1 MEESV
6 MKLDFDRKKVII
18 CLILSAVTIAAAVS
32 VAIIK
37 KSASAS
43 AREESVGKDMSA
55 QGESRSFLLLG
66 QDRASGL
73 TDVIMLASINT
84 HTRSV
89 TVVQIPRDTYA
100 RYTDGSYKKLNGAAN
115 ALGGVEGL
123 RAFLSQSLGVT
134 IDGYLALDLASF
146 RRIIDTVGGVEIELD
161 RAIRYTDAEQGLFID
176 LPSGRQVLDGKKAE
190 MLVRYRKGYADGDI
204 GRLGAQKKF
213 LASLFASMQQKVNSD
228 NAYPLAEALMDG
240 LDTDIGIATAVAL
253 GLEALT
259 TESERLIFVTAPGE
273 QTVAEKSGASYY
285 VLSAASTDS
294 LLCEYFGKSEGQS
307 FDESLAFRHPS
318 YEGFI
323 SIYESAREP
332 LIVSANELQ

>member
-1 MEESV
+1 MSE
-6 MKLDFDRKKVII
+6 KYKKY
-18 CLILSAVTIAAAVS
+18 LLIAAALTFAVILATV
-32 VAIIK
+32 VATLIFGNREGERQQSD
-37 KSASAS
+37 SAT
-43 AREESVGKDMSA
+43 ESFKGADKPYCILVT
-55 QGESRSFLLLG
+55 GE
-66 QDRASGL
+66 DKVSGL
-73 TDVIMLASINT
+73 CDVIMLVSVD
-84 HTRSV
+84 TRNERICV
-89 TVVQIPRDTYA
+89 MQIPRDTYA
-100 RYTDGSYKKLNGAAN
+100 EYTDKNYKKLNGAAN

-146 RRIIDTVGGVEIELD
+146 RRIIDTIGGVEIELEQ
-161 RAIRYTDAEQGLFID
+161 AIRYTDAEQGLFID

-204 GRLGAQKKF
+204 GRLGAQKRF
-213 LASLFASMQQKVNSD
+213 LASLFASLQQKVNSD
-228 NAYPLAEALMDG
+228 NAYPLAETLLDG

-259 TESERLIFVTAPGE
+259 TKSDSLFFVTAPGE
-273 QTVAEKSGASYY
+273 QIVAEKSGASYY

-332 LIVSANELQ
+332 LIVSAKELQ

>member
-1 MEESV
+1 MSE
-6 MKLDFDRKKVII
+6 KYKKY
-18 CLILSAVTIAAAVS
+18 LLIAAVLTFAVILATV
-32 VAIIK
+32 VATLIFGNREGERRQSD
-37 KSASAS
+37 SAT
-43 AREESVGKDMSA
+43 ESFKGADKPYCILVT
-55 QGESRSFLLLG
+55 GE
-66 QDRASGL
+66 DKVSGL
-73 TDVIMLASINT
+73 CDVIMLVSVD
-84 HTRSV
+84 TRNERICV
-89 TVVQIPRDTYA
+89 MQIPRDTYA
-100 RYTDGSYKKLNGAAN
+100 EYTEGSYKKLNGAAN

-123 RAFLSQSLGVT
+123 RAFLSQSLGAT

-146 RRIIDTVGGVEIELD
+146 RRIIDTIGGVEIELD
-161 RAIRYTDAEQGLFID
+161 QAIRYTDAEQGLFID

-204 GRLGAQKKF
+204 GRLGAQKRF
-213 LASLFASMQQKVNSD
+213 LASLFASLQQKVNSD
-228 NAYPLAEALMDG
+228 NAYSLADALMDG

-273 QTVAEKSGASYY
+273 QIVAEKSGASYY

-294 LLCEYFGKSEGQS
+294 LLCEYFGKSEKQS

-332 LIVSANELQ
+332 LIVSAKELQ

>member
-1 MEESV
+1 MSEKYKKYLLIATALTFAVILATVVATLIFGNREGERQQSDSATESFKGADKPYCILV
-6 MKLDFDRKKVII
+6 TGEDKV
-18 CLILSAVTIAAAVS
+18 
-32 VAIIK
+32 
-37 KSASAS
+37 
-43 AREESVGKDMSA
+43 
-55 QGESRSFLLLG
+55 
-66 QDRASGL
+66 SGL
-73 TDVIMLASINT
+73 CDVIMLVSVD
-84 HTRSV
+84 TRSERICV
-89 TVVQIPRDTYA
+89 MQIPRDTYA
-100 RYTDGSYKKLNGAAN
+100 EYTDKNYKKLNGAAN

-123 RAFLSQSLGVT
+123 RVFLTQSLGVA

-146 RRIIDTVGGVEIELD
+146 RRIIDTIGGVEIELD
-161 RAIRYTDAEQGLFID
+161 QAIRYTDAEQGLFID

-204 GRLGAQKKF
+204 GRLGAQKRF
-213 LASLFASMQQKVNSD
+213 LASLFASLQQKVNSD
-228 NAYPLAEALMDG
+228 NAYPLAETLLDG

-259 TESERLIFVTAPGE
+259 TKSDSLFFVTAPGE
-273 QTVAEKSGASYY
+273 QIVAEKSGASYY

-332 LIVSANELQ
+332 LIVSAKELQ

>member
-1 MEESV
+1 MSEKYKKYLLIVTALTFAVILATVVATLIFGNREGERQQSDSATESFKGADKPYCILV
-6 MKLDFDRKKVII
+6 TGEDKV
-18 CLILSAVTIAAAVS
+18 
-32 VAIIK
+32 
-37 KSASAS
+37 
-43 AREESVGKDMSA
+43 
-55 QGESRSFLLLG
+55 
-66 QDRASGL
+66 SGL
-73 TDVIMLASINT
+73 YDVIMLVSVD
-84 HTRSV
+84 TRNERICV
-89 TVVQIPRDTYA
+89 MQIPRDTYA
-100 RYTDGSYKKLNGAAN
+100 EYTDKNYKKLNGAAN

-123 RAFLSQSLGVT
+123 RAFLLQSLGVA

-146 RRIIDTVGGVEIELD
+146 RRIIDTVGGVEIELEQ
-161 RAIRYTDAEQGLFID
+161 AIRYTDAEQGLFID

-204 GRLGAQKKF
+204 GRLGAQKRF
-213 LASLFASMQQKVNSD
+213 LASLFASLQQKVNSD
-228 NAYPLAEALMDG
+228 NAYPLAETLLDG

-259 TESERLIFVTAPGE
+259 TKSDSLFFVTAPGE
-273 QTVAEKSGASYY
+273 QIVAEKSGASYY

>member
-1 MEESV
+1 MSEKYKKYLLIATALTFAVILATVVATLIFGNREGERQQSDSATESFKGADKPYCILV
-6 MKLDFDRKKVII
+6 TGEDKV
-18 CLILSAVTIAAAVS
+18 
-32 VAIIK
+32 
-37 KSASAS
+37 
-43 AREESVGKDMSA
+43 
-55 QGESRSFLLLG
+55 
-66 QDRASGL
+66 SGL
-73 TDVIMLASINT
+73 CDVIMLVSVD
-84 HTRSV
+84 TRSERICV
-89 TVVQIPRDTYA
+89 MQIPRDTYA
-100 RYTDGSYKKLNGAAN
+100 EYTDKSYKKLNGAAN

-123 RAFLSQSLGVT
+123 RVFLTQSLGVA

-146 RRIIDTVGGVEIELD
+146 RRIIDTIGGVEIELD
-161 RAIRYTDAEQGLFID
+161 QAIRYTDAEQGLFID

-204 GRLGAQKKF
+204 GRLGAQKRF
-213 LASLFASMQQKVNSD
+213 LASLFASLQQKVNSD
-228 NAYPLAEALMDG
+228 NAYPLAETLLDG

-259 TESERLIFVTAPGE
+259 TKSDSLFFVTAPGE
-273 QTVAEKSGASYY
+273 QIVAEKSGASYY

-332 LIVSANELQ
+332 LIVSAKELQ

>member
-1 MEESV
+1 MSEKYKKYLLIATALTFAVILATVVATLIFGNREGERQQSDSATESFQGADKPYCILV
-6 MKLDFDRKKVII
+6 TGEDKV
-18 CLILSAVTIAAAVS
+18 
-32 VAIIK
+32 
-37 KSASAS
+37 
-43 AREESVGKDMSA
+43 
-55 QGESRSFLLLG
+55 
-66 QDRASGL
+66 SGL
-73 TDVIMLASINT
+73 CDVIMLVSVD
-84 HTRSV
+84 TRNERICV
-89 TVVQIPRDTYA
+89 MQIPRDTYA
-100 RYTDGSYKKLNGAAN
+100 EYTEESYKKLNGAAN

-123 RAFLSQSLGVT
+123 RAFLSQSLGVA

-146 RRIIDTVGGVEIELD
+146 RRIIDTIGGVEIELD

-176 LPSGRQVLDGKKAE
+176 LPSGRQVLDGRKAE

-204 GRLGAQKKF
+204 GRLGAQKRF
-213 LASLFASMQQKVNSD
+213 LASLFASLQQKVNSD
-228 NAYPLAEALMDG
+228 NAYSLADALMDG

-259 TESERLIFVTAPGE
+259 TKSERLIFVTAPGE
-273 QTVAEKSGASYY
+273 QIVAEKSGASYY

-294 LLCEYFGKSEGQS
+294 LLCEYFGKSERQS

-332 LIVSANELQ
+332 LIVSAKELQ

>member
-1 MEESV
+1 MSE
-6 MKLDFDRKKVII
+6 KYKKY
-18 CLILSAVTIAAAVS
+18 LLIAAVLTFAVILATV
-32 VAIIK
+32 VATLIFGNREGERRQSD
-37 KSASAS
+37 SAT
-43 AREESVGKDMSA
+43 ESFKGADKPYCILVT
-55 QGESRSFLLLG
+55 GE
-66 QDRASGL
+66 DKVSGL
-73 TDVIMLASINT
+73 CDVIMLVSVD
-84 HTRSV
+84 TRKERICV
-89 TVVQIPRDTYA
+89 MQIPRDTYA
-100 RYTDGSYKKLNGAAN
+100 EYTDKSYKKLNGAAN

-146 RRIIDTVGGVEIELD
+146 RRIIDTIGGVEIELD

-204 GRLGAQKKF
+204 GRLGAQKRF
-213 LASLFASMQQKVNSD
+213 LAALFASLQQKVNSD
-228 NAYPLAEALMDG
+228 NAYPLADALMDG

-273 QTVAEKSGASYY
+273 QIVAEKSGASYY

-294 LLCEYFGKSEGQS
+294 LLCEYFGKSEKQS

-332 LIVSANELQ
+332 LIVSAKELQ

>member
-1 MEESV
+1 MSE
-6 MKLDFDRKKVII
+6 KYKKY
-18 CLILSAVTIAAAVS
+18 LLIAAVLTFAVILATV
-32 VAIIK
+32 VATLIFGNREGERQQSD
-37 KSASAS
+37 SAT
-43 AREESVGKDMSA
+43 ESFKGADKPYCILVT
-55 QGESRSFLLLG
+55 GE
-66 QDRASGL
+66 DKVSGL
-73 TDVIMLASINT
+73 CDVIMLVSVD
-84 HTRSV
+84 TRNERICV
-89 TVVQIPRDTYA
+89 MQIPRDTYA
-100 RYTDGSYKKLNGAAN
+100 EYTDKSYKKLNGAAN

-123 RAFLSQSLGVT
+123 RVFLAQSLGVT

-204 GRLGAQKKF
+204 GRLGAQKRF
-213 LASLFASMQQKVNSD
+213 LASLFASLQQKVNSD
-228 NAYPLAEALMDG
+228 NAYPLADALMDG

-273 QTVAEKSGASYY
+273 QIVAEKSGASYY

-294 LLCEYFGKSEGQS
+294 LLCEYFGKSEKQS

-332 LIVSANELQ
+332 LIVSAKELQ

>member
-1 MEESV
+1 MSEKYKKYLLIATALTFAVILATVVATLIFGNREGERQQSDSATESFKGADKPYCILV
-6 MKLDFDRKKVII
+6 TGEDKV
-18 CLILSAVTIAAAVS
+18 
-32 VAIIK
+32 
-37 KSASAS
+37 
-43 AREESVGKDMSA
+43 
-55 QGESRSFLLLG
+55 
-66 QDRASGL
+66 SGL
-73 TDVIMLASINT
+73 CDVIMLVSVD
-84 HTRSV
+84 TRNERICV
-89 TVVQIPRDTYA
+89 MQIPRDTYA
-100 RYTDGSYKKLNGAAN
+100 EYTEESYKKLNGAAN

-123 RAFLSQSLGVT
+123 RAFLSQSLGVA

-146 RRIIDTVGGVEIELD
+146 RRIIDTIGGVEIELD

-204 GRLGAQKKF
+204 GRLGAQKRF
-213 LASLFASMQQKVNSD
+213 LASLFASLQQKVNSD
-228 NAYPLAEALMDG
+228 NAYSLADALMDG

-259 TESERLIFVTAPGE
+259 TKSERLIFVTAPGE
-273 QTVAEKSGASYY
+273 QIVAEKSGASYY

-294 LLCEYFGKSEGQS
+294 LLCEYFGKSERQS

>member
-1 MEESV
+1 MSEKYKKYLLIATALTFAVILATVVATLIFGNREGERQQSDSATESFKGADKPYCILV
-6 MKLDFDRKKVII
+6 TGEDKV
-18 CLILSAVTIAAAVS
+18 
-32 VAIIK
+32 
-37 KSASAS
+37 
-43 AREESVGKDMSA
+43 
-55 QGESRSFLLLG
+55 
-66 QDRASGL
+66 SGL
-73 TDVIMLASINT
+73 CDVIMLVSVD
-84 HTRSV
+84 TRNERICV
-89 TVVQIPRDTYA
+89 MQIPRDTYA
-100 RYTDGSYKKLNGAAN
+100 EYTEESYKKLNGAAN

-146 RRIIDTVGGVEIELD
+146 RRIIDTIGGVEIELD

-176 LPSGRQVLDGKKAE
+176 LPSGRQVLDGRKAE

-204 GRLGAQKKF
+204 GRLGAQKRF
-213 LASLFASMQQKVNSD
+213 LASLFASLQQKVNSD
-228 NAYPLAEALMDG
+228 NAYSLADALMDG

-259 TESERLIFVTAPGE
+259 TKSERLIFVTAPGE
-273 QTVAEKSGASYY
+273 QIVAEKSGASYY

-294 LLCEYFGKSEGQS
+294 LLCEYFGKSERQS

-332 LIVSANELQ
+332 LIVSAKELQ

>member
-1 MEESV
+1 MSE
-6 MKLDFDRKKVII
+6 KYKKY
-18 CLILSAVTIAAAVS
+18 LLIAAALTFAVILATV
-32 VAIIK
+32 VATLIFGNREGERQQSD
-37 KSASAS
+37 SATEHFKGADKPYCIL
-43 AREESVGKDMSA
+43 VT
-55 QGESRSFLLLG
+55 GE
-66 QDRASGL
+66 DKVSGL
-73 TDVIMLASINT
+73 CDVIMLVSVD
-84 HTRSV
+84 TRNERICV
-89 TVVQIPRDTYA
+89 MQIPRDTYA
-100 RYTDGSYKKLNGAAN
+100 EYTDKSYKKLNGAAN

>member
-1 MEESV
+1 MSE
-6 MKLDFDRKKVII
+6 KYKKY
-18 CLILSAVTIAAAVS
+18 LLIAAALTFAVILATV
-32 VAIIK
+32 VATLIFGNREGERQQSD
-37 KSASAS
+37 SAT
-43 AREESVGKDMSA
+43 ESFKGADKPYCILVT
-55 QGESRSFLLLG
+55 GE
-66 QDRASGL
+66 DKVSGL
-73 TDVIMLASINT
+73 CDVIMLVSVD
-84 HTRSV
+84 TRNERICV
-89 TVVQIPRDTYA
+89 MQIPRDTYA
-100 RYTDGSYKKLNGAAN
+100 EYTDKSYKKLNGAAN

-123 RAFLSQSLGVT
+123 RAFLSQSLGVA

-146 RRIIDTVGGVEIELD
+146 RRIIDTIGGVEIELD

-213 LASLFASMQQKVNSD
+213 LASLFASLQQKVNSY
-228 NAYPLAEALMDG
+228 NAYSLADALMDG
-240 LDTDIGIATAVAL
+240 LDTDISIATAVAL

-273 QTVAEKSGASYY
+273 QIVAEKSGASYY

>member
-1 MEESV
+1 MSE
-6 MKLDFDRKKVII
+6 KYKKY
-18 CLILSAVTIAAAVS
+18 LLIAAALTFAVILATV
-32 VAIIK
+32 VATLIFGNREGERQQSD
-37 KSASAS
+37 SAT
-43 AREESVGKDMSA
+43 ESFKGADKPYCILVT
-55 QGESRSFLLLG
+55 GE
-66 QDRASGL
+66 DKVSGL
-73 TDVIMLASINT
+73 CDVIMLVSVD
-84 HTRSV
+84 TRNERICV
-89 TVVQIPRDTYA
+89 MQIPRDPYA
-100 RYTDGSYKKLNGAAN
+100 EYTDKSYKKLNGAAN

-146 RRIIDTVGGVEIELD
+146 RRIIDTVGGVEIELY

>member
-1 MEESV
+1 MSE
-6 MKLDFDRKKVII
+6 KYKKY
-18 CLILSAVTIAAAVS
+18 LLIAAALTFAVILATV
-32 VAIIK
+32 VATLIFGNREGERQQSD
-37 KSASAS
+37 SATEHFKGADKPYCIL
-43 AREESVGKDMSA
+43 VT
-55 QGESRSFLLLG
+55 GE
-66 QDRASGL
+66 DKVSGL
-73 TDVIMLASINT
+73 CDVIMLVSVD
-84 HTRSV
+84 TRNERICV
-89 TVVQIPRDTYA
+89 MQIPRDTYA
-100 RYTDGSYKKLNGAAN
+100 EYTDKSYKKLNGAAN

-332 LIVSANELQ
+332 LIVSAKELQ

>member
-1 MEESV
+1 MSE
-6 MKLDFDRKKVII
+6 KYKKY
-18 CLILSAVTIAAAVS
+18 LLIAAVLTFAVILATV
-32 VAIIK
+32 VATLIFGNREGERQQSD
-37 KSASAS
+37 SAT
-43 AREESVGKDMSA
+43 ESFKGADKPYCILVT
-55 QGESRSFLLLG
+55 GE
-66 QDRASGL
+66 DKVSGL
-73 TDVIMLASINT
+73 CDVIMLVSVD
-84 HTRSV
+84 TRNERICV
-89 TVVQIPRDTYA
+89 MQIPRDTYA
-100 RYTDGSYKKLNGAAN
+100 EYTEGSYKKLNGAAN

-123 RAFLSQSLGVT
+123 RAFLSQSLGVA

-146 RRIIDTVGGVEIELD
+146 RRIIDTIGGVEIELD
-161 RAIRYTDAEQGLFID
+161 RAIHYTDAEQGLFID

-204 GRLGAQKKF
+204 GRLGAQKRF
-213 LASLFASMQQKVNSD
+213 LASLFASLQQKVNSD
-228 NAYPLAEALMDG
+228 NAYPLANALMDG

-259 TESERLIFVTAPGE
+259 TKSERLIFVTAPGE

-294 LLCEYFGKSEGQS
+294 LLCEYFGKSEEQS

>member
-1 MEESV
+1 MSE
-6 MKLDFDRKKVII
+6 KYKKY
-18 CLILSAVTIAAAVS
+18 LLIAAVLTFAVILATV
-32 VAIIK
+32 VATLIFGNREGERQQSD
-37 KSASAS
+37 SAT
-43 AREESVGKDMSA
+43 ESFKGADKPYCILVT
-55 QGESRSFLLLG
+55 GE
-66 QDRASGL
+66 DKVSGL
-73 TDVIMLASINT
+73 CDVIMLVSVD
-84 HTRSV
+84 TRNERICV
-89 TVVQIPRDTYA
+89 MQIPRDTYA
-100 RYTDGSYKKLNGAAN
+100 EYTEGSYKKLNGAAN

-123 RAFLSQSLGVT
+123 RAFLSQSLGVA

-146 RRIIDTVGGVEIELD
+146 RRIIDTIGGVEIELD

-204 GRLGAQKKF
+204 GRLGAQKRF
-213 LASLFASMQQKVNSD
+213 LASLFASLQQKVNSD
-228 NAYPLAEALMDG
+228 NAYSLADALMDG

-259 TESERLIFVTAPGE
+259 TKSERLIFVTAPGE
-273 QTVAEKSGASYY
+273 QIVAEKSGASYY

-294 LLCEYFGKSEGQS
+294 LLCEYFGKSEKQS

>member
-1 MEESV
+1 MSEKYKKYLLIATALTFAVILATVVATLIFGNREGERQQSDSATESFKGADKPYCILV
-6 MKLDFDRKKVII
+6 TGEDKV
-18 CLILSAVTIAAAVS
+18 
-32 VAIIK
+32 
-37 KSASAS
+37 
-43 AREESVGKDMSA
+43 
-55 QGESRSFLLLG
+55 
-66 QDRASGL
+66 SGL
-73 TDVIMLASINT
+73 CDVIMLVSVD
-84 HTRSV
+84 TRNERICV
-89 TVVQIPRDTYA
+89 MQIPRDTYA
-100 RYTDGSYKKLNGAAN
+100 EYTEGSYKKLNGAAN

-146 RRIIDTVGGVEIELD
+146 RRIIDTVGGVEIELEQ
-161 RAIRYTDAEQGLFID
+161 AIRYTDAEQGLFID

-213 LASLFASMQQKVNSD
+213 LASLFASLQQKVNSD
-228 NAYPLAEALMDG
+228 NAYPLADALMDG

-259 TESERLIFVTAPGE
+259 TKSERLIFITAPGE

-285 VLSAASTDS
+285 VLSAASTDA

-307 FDESLAFRHPS
+307 FDGSLAFRHPS

-332 LIVSANELQ
+332 LIVSAKELQ

>member
-1 MEESV
+1 MSE
-6 MKLDFDRKKVII
+6 KYKKY
-18 CLILSAVTIAAAVS
+18 LLIAAVLTFAVILATV
-32 VAIIK
+32 VATLIFGNREGERRQSD
-37 KSASAS
+37 SAT
-43 AREESVGKDMSA
+43 ESFKGADKPYCILVT
-55 QGESRSFLLLG
+55 GE
-66 QDRASGL
+66 DKVSGL
-73 TDVIMLASINT
+73 CDVIMLVSVD
-84 HTRSV
+84 TRKERICV
-89 TVVQIPRDTYA
+89 MQIPRDTYA
-100 RYTDGSYKKLNGAAN
+100 EYTDKSYKKLNGAAN

-146 RRIIDTVGGVEIELD
+146 RRIIDTIGGVEIELD

-204 GRLGAQKKF
+204 GRLGAQKRF
-213 LASLFASMQQKVNSD
+213 LASLFASLQQKVNSD
-228 NAYPLAEALMDG
+228 NAYPLADALMDG

-273 QTVAEKSGASYY
+273 QIVAEKSGASYY

-294 LLCEYFGKSEGQS
+294 LLCEYFGKSEEQS
-307 FDESLAFRHPS
+307 FDESFAFRHPS

-332 LIVSANELQ
+332 LIVSAKELQ

>member
-1 MEESV
+1 MSE
-6 MKLDFDRKKVII
+6 KYKKYLLIATALTFA
-18 CLILSAVTIAAAVS
+18 LILATVVATLIFGNREGERQQSDSATESFKGADKPYCILVT
-32 VAIIK
+32 
-37 KSASAS
+37 
-43 AREESVGKDMSA
+43 
-55 QGESRSFLLLG
+55 GE
-66 QDRASGL
+66 DKVSGL
-73 TDVIMLASINT
+73 YDVIMLVSVD
-84 HTRSV
+84 TRNERICV
-89 TVVQIPRDTYA
+89 MQIPRDTYA
-100 RYTDGSYKKLNGAAN
+100 EYTEGSYKKLNGAAN

-146 RRIIDTVGGVEIELD
+146 RRIIDTVGGVEIELEQ
-161 RAIRYTDAEQGLFID
+161 AIRYTDAEQGLFID

-204 GRLGAQKKF
+204 GRLGAQKRF
-213 LASLFASMQQKVNSD
+213 LASLFASLQQKVNSD
-228 NAYPLAEALMDG
+228 NAYSLADALMDG
-240 LDTDIGIATAVAL
+240 LDTDIGISTAVAL

-259 TESERLIFVTAPGE
+259 TESDSLFFVTAPGE
-273 QTVAEKSGASYY
+273 QIVAEKSGASYY

-332 LIVSANELQ
+332 LIVSAKELQ

>member
-1 MEESV
+1 MSE
-6 MKLDFDRKKVII
+6 KYKKY
-18 CLILSAVTIAAAVS
+18 LLIAAVLTFAVILATV
-32 VAIIK
+32 VATLIFGNREGERQQSD
-37 KSASAS
+37 SAT
-43 AREESVGKDMSA
+43 ESFKGADKPYCILVT
-55 QGESRSFLLLG
+55 GE
-66 QDRASGL
+66 DKVSGL
-73 TDVIMLASINT
+73 CDVIMLVSVD
-84 HTRSV
+84 TRNERICV
-89 TVVQIPRDTYA
+89 MQIPRDTYA
-100 RYTDGSYKKLNGAAN
+100 EYTEGSYKKLNGAAN

-123 RAFLSQSLGVT
+123 RAFLSQSLGVA

-146 RRIIDTVGGVEIELD
+146 RRIIDTIGGVEIELD

-204 GRLGAQKKF
+204 GRLGAQKRF
-213 LASLFASMQQKVNSD
+213 LASLFASLQQKVNSD
-228 NAYPLAEALMDG
+228 NAYSLADALMDG

-259 TESERLIFVTAPGE
+259 TKSERLIFVTAPGE
-273 QTVAEKSGASYY
+273 QIVAEKSGASYY

-294 LLCEYFGKSEGQS
+294 LLCEYFGKSERQS